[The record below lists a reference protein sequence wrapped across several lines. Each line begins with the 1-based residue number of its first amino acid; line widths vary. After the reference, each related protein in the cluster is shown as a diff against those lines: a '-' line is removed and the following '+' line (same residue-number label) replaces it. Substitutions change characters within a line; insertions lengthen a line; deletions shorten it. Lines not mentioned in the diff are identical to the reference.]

1 MQEDVLGAAA
11 LLVDV
16 DRSAVEMTP
25 TLTFTLSWYA
35 LSALVL
41 GLGVVCVP
49 HWPEGAFQRAAWV
62 DKLMEMTR

>member
-1 MQEDVLGAAA
+1 
-11 LLVDV
+11 
-16 DRSAVEMTP
+16 MTP
-25 TLTFTLSWYA
+25 SATFTLSWYA

-62 DKLMEMTR
+62 GWVLEIVR

>member
-1 MQEDVLGAAA
+1 MNH
-11 LLVDV
+11 
-16 DRSAVEMTP
+16 P